1 MLFQLYIAH
10 MRALNFIKMNGLGN
24 DFVILDGRDTSIQV
38 NSAQA
43 QAICDRTNGIGCD
56 QLILIESTET
66 NADIRMRIRNADGG
80 EIEACGNATRC
91 IGRLVMDEKGSN
103 TATIETLGGLL
114 IAEKVTDGIMVD
126 MGPAYL
132 GWRDIPLSKKMDTLS
147 LDISEGPLANPV
159 AVGIG
164 NPHAIFFV
172 SDLAQVDLAKVGPI
186 IEFHDFYPNR
196 TNVGAAQI
204 LSREKIRLKV
214 WERGVGMTKACGTG
228 ACASLVAAVRRD
240 LSERKASIVLDGG
253 VLDIEWRTSNH
264 VFMTGPTE
272 IDYTGTWTL

>member
-1 MLFQLYIAH
+1 MNTLD
-10 MRALNFIKMNGLGN
+10 FIKMNGLGN
-24 DFVILDGRDTSIQV
+24 DFVILDGRDVPIQIS
-38 NSAQA
+38 SAQT
-43 QAICDRTNGIGCD
+43 QEICDRTHGIGCD
-56 QLILIESTET
+56 QLILLET
-66 NADIRMRIRNADGG
+66 SEANADIRMRIRNADGG

-91 IGRLVMDEKGSN
+91 IGRLVMDEKGSS

-114 IAEKVTDGIMVD
+114 IAEKISGGIMVD

-132 GWRDIPLSKKMDTLS
+132 EWRDIPLSKKMDTLS
-147 LDISEGPLANPV
+147 LNISEGPLTNPV

-164 NPHAIFFV
+164 NPHAVFFV
-172 SDLAQVDLAKVGPI
+172 PDLAKIDLEKVGPI
-186 IEFHDFYPNR
+186 IEFHDFFPNK

-214 WERGVGMTKACGTG
+214 WERGVGMTQACGTG

-240 LSERKASIVLDGG
+240 LAERKAIIELDGG
-253 VLDIEWRTSNH
+253 TLDIEWGPNNH
-264 VFMTGPTE
+264 VFMAGPTE